1 MDYDT
6 WKLMTPEED
15 NGKAYD
21 EYVPVDVEVEIFDLG
36 RNLIDDFRDNNPMIH
51 FEDGTTSLKA
61 KIQVEA
67 LLTVDDFEK
76 ECYVEEEDVKYAVAE
91 YLGKDCEYKILNWR
105 MA

>member
-51 FEDGTTSLKA
+51 FEDGTTSLRA

-76 ECYVEEEDVKYAVAE
+76 ECYVDEEDVKYAVAE
-91 YLGKDCEYKILNWR
+91 SLGKGCEYEIINWR
-105 MA
+105 RA